1 MSHVVGD
8 LNCNSI
14 DWCTFSAPGD
24 GIQDTFL
31 DFMCSSGYN
40 QMMEDPTRNYF
51 NILDIVLTSHPF
63 YISSLEVIE
72 PFSTSDHNSIVFS
85 VDTGLKCH
93 YDVYDTGTVHNSYDW
108 KRADYEAFAN
118 YLSSVDWDNFMST
131 NLTADAIWTGFKFY

>member
-1 MSHVVGD
+1 
-8 LNCNSI
+8 
-14 DWCTFSAPGD
+14 
-24 GIQDTFL
+24 
-31 DFMCSSGYN
+31 
-40 QMMEDPTRNYF
+40 MMEDPTRNYF

-108 KRADYEAFAN
+108 KRADY
-118 YLSSVDWDNFMST
+118 MRP
-131 NLTADAIWTGFKFY
+131 LTICHRLTGTTLCPPT